1 MDASEKMA
9 LGLSGGMLAL
19 FFGALIYASAILEI
33 EVPTCITDVEP
44 FTEQKLIEL
53 DEKEYELQMI
63 ARMWT
68 FQPSEITLPVGSTV
82 HLYVTSPDI
91 VHGFKVEGK
100 NVNLM
105 AVPNTVNYI
114 KVTFGEEGV
123 YHFSC
128 HEFCGIA
135 HHTMAGRFRITD
147 DVDEPVAMAGGDR

>member
-1 MDASEKMA
+1 MDRSEKMA
-9 LGLSGGMLAL
+9 LSVSGAMLAL
-19 FFGALIYASAILEI
+19 FFGVLIYTTVALEI

-44 FTEQKLIEL
+44 FTESALIEL
-53 DEKEYELQMI
+53 GEKEYELQMI
-63 ARMWT
+63 ARMWM

-82 HLYVTSPDI
+82 HLYVTSQDI

-114 KVTFGEEGV
+114 KVRFGEEGV

-135 HHTMAGRFRITD
+135 HHSMAGRFRITD
-147 DVDEPVAMAGGDR
+147 EVNEPVAMAGGAQ

>member
-1 MDASEKMA
+1 MDSSEKLA
-9 LGLSGGMLAL
+9 LSVSGGVLAL
-19 FFGALIYASAILEI
+19 FFGALIYATAILEI

-44 FTEQKLIEL
+44 FTEHALIQL

-63 ARMWT
+63 ARMWA

-91 VHGFKVEGK
+91 IHGFKVERK

-114 KVTFGEEGV
+114 KVTFNEEGV

-135 HHTMAGRFRITD
+135 HHSMAGRFRITES
-147 DVDEPVAMAGGDR
+147 VDEAVAWAGGQR